1 MVMLSYVWCNDDNDT
16 IDVCVCVK
24 GLGNILVELFRFYE
38 SMGLYSKTN
47 MKATVFVFPFVL
59 WYHV

>member
-1 MVMLSYVWCNDDNDT
+1 MYDVMMIMIRL

-47 MKATVFVFPFVL
+47 LKATVFVFPFVL
-59 WYHV
+59 